1 MKTVFPILTDF
12 IAYAA
17 VRMIVAVI
25 QVLPLDMGDHLCRHI
40 ARLLSG
46 PLPIRRSA
54 IEVNLRKIFPDL
66 DADRKRQLTLSM
78 WHHLMLMVC
87 EVAWAQRRLHRSNW
101 RNHVS
106 FRGNREML
114 AASFSKRPAVMVS
127 GHYGH
132 FEIGSY
138 TMGLMGLETLAI
150 ARTLDNRFLHR
161 WVENFRGARGQ
172 KIVDKTGCAPVVD
185 AALREGGTLSLLA
198 DQHAGEKGLWVDFC
212 GQPASCHKALALF
225 SLANDAPMLAVY
237 TRRIHGRPM
246 QFESAMLAQA
256 DPRPD
261 AKGEVD
267 PNCESVAALT
277 DWYNRQ
283 LEAMIDLAPE
293 QYWWLHR
300 RWREPSPKVAARL
313 AKAKIRAQTAR
324 AA

>member
-1 MKTVFPILTDF
+1 MRSLLPTLIDF
-12 IAYAA
+12 IAYAV
-17 VRMIVAVI
+17 VRFVVAVV
-25 QVLPLDMGDHLCRHI
+25 QVIPLDMGDHLCRNL
-40 ARLLSG
+40 ARLLTG
-46 PLPIRRSA
+46 PLPVRRKA
-54 IEVNLRKIFPDL
+54 IQDALDRIFPKVDPI
-66 DADRKRQLTLSM
+66 RKRELTVSM

-101 RNHVS
+101 REHVV

-114 AASFSKRPAVMVS
+114 RASFSDRPAVMVS
-127 GHYGH
+127 GHFGH

-138 TMGLMGLETLAI
+138 TMGLMGLQTLAI
-150 ARTLDNRFLHR
+150 ARNLDNRFLHR
-161 WVENFRGARGQ
+161 WVQDFRGAKGQ
-172 KIVDKTGCAPVVD
+172 QIVDKNGCAPIVD
-185 AALREGGTLSLLA
+185 AHLRGGGTLSLLA

-237 TRRIHGRPM
+237 TRRIGGRPM

-261 AKGEVD
+261 EQGRTD
-267 PNCESVAALT
+267 PHCESVATLT

-283 LEAMIDLAPE
+283 LETMIDLAPE

-300 RWREPSPKVAARL
+300 RWRTPSAKVAKRL
-313 AKAKIRAQTAR
+313 AKRSAAR